1 MTDFVLPADL
11 AYNRGLIDDPR
22 AYARERGARSWLF
35 LVGDEFAAMPGGMS
49 WSQVQESV
57 HASARVVSDPPR
69 ELTLDL
75 ARQHIAALE
84 ALPRPTLVS
93 CRTGPRGS
101 AVAYL
106 YAGLK
111 QGATYEEVLQAAE
124 GDQAPF
130 CHSAEIKEWLRT
142 SLEALRTET
151 DQAVTTQTP
160 RTA

>member
-1 MTDFVLPADL
+1 MTDFALPADL

-22 AYARERGARSWLF
+22 AYARERGVQSWLF
-35 LVGDEFAAMPGGMS
+35 LVGDEFAATPGGMS
-49 WSQVQESV
+49 WAQVQESV
-57 HASARVVSDPPR
+57 HTSARVVSDPPR

-75 ARQHIAALE
+75 ARQHVAALD

-106 YAGLK
+106 YAGLR

-124 GDQAPF
+124 RDQAPF
-130 CHSAEIKEWLRT
+130 CASAEIKEWLRT
-142 SLEALRTET
+142 SLEALRKET
-151 DQAVTTQTP
+151 LIP
-160 RTA
+160 RIA

>member
-1 MTDFVLPADL
+1 MTDFALPADL

-22 AYARERGARSWLF
+22 AYARERGVQSWLF
-35 LVGDEFAAMPGGMS
+35 LVGDEFAAMPSGMS
-49 WSQVQESV
+49 WAQVQESV
-57 HASARVVSDPPR
+57 HVSACVVSDPPR

-75 ARQHIAALE
+75 ARQHVAALD

-111 QGATYEEVLQAAE
+111 QGATYEEVLRAAE
-124 GDQAPF
+124 RDQAPF
-130 CHSAEIKEWLRT
+130 CAAAEIKEWLRT

-151 DQAVTTQTP
+151 ELASTQTP

>member
-1 MTDFVLPADL
+1 MTDFELPPDL

-22 AYARERGARSWLF
+22 AYALERGVRSWLF

-49 WSQVQESV
+49 WAQVQESV

-69 ELTLDL
+69 QLTLDL
-75 ARQHIAALE
+75 ARQHVAALD

-106 YAGLK
+106 YAGLQ
-111 QGATYEEVLQAAE
+111 QGATYEEVLRAAE
-124 GDQAPF
+124 RDQAPF
-130 CHSAEIKEWLRT
+130 CASEEIKEWLRT
-142 SLEALRTET
+142 SLAALRKE
-151 DQAVTTQTP
+151 P
-160 RTA
+160 

>member
-1 MTDFVLPADL
+1 MTDFALPADL

-22 AYARERGARSWLF
+22 AYARERGVQSWLF

-49 WSQVQESV
+49 WAQVQESV
-57 HASARVVSDPPR
+57 HDSARVVSDPPR

-75 ARQHIAALE
+75 ARQHVAALDT
-84 ALPRPTLVS
+84 LPRPTLVS

-111 QGATYEEVLQAAE
+111 QGATYEDVLRAAQRDE
-124 GDQAPF
+124 APF
-130 CHSAEIKEWLRT
+130 CAAADIKEWLRT

-151 DQAVTTQTP
+151 RNP

>member
-1 MTDFVLPADL
+1 MADFALPADL

-22 AYARERGARSWLF
+22 AYARERGVQSWLF
-35 LVGDEFAAMPGGMS
+35 LVGDEFADMPGGMS
-49 WSQVQESV
+49 WAQVQESV
-57 HASARVVSDPPR
+57 HTSARVVSDPPR
-69 ELTLDL
+69 QLTLDL
-75 ARQHIAALE
+75 ARQHVAALD

-111 QGATYEEVLQAAE
+111 QGATYQEVLRAAE
-124 GDQAPF
+124 RDQAPF
-130 CHSAEIKEWLRT
+130 CAAADIKEWLRT
-142 SLEALRTET
+142 SLEALRKET
-151 DQAVTTQTP
+151 DVPATTQTP

>member
-1 MTDFVLPADL
+1 MTDFTLPADIT
-11 AYNRGLIDDPR
+11 YNRGLINDPR
-22 AYARERGARSWLF
+22 AYARERGVQSWLF
-35 LVGDEFAAMPGGMS
+35 LVGDEFATLPGGMS
-49 WSQVQESV
+49 WAQVQESV

-75 ARQHIAALE
+75 AREHVAALD

-106 YAGLK
+106 YAGL
-111 QGATYEEVLQAAE
+111 QQRATYEDVLGAAE
-124 GDQAPF
+124 RDQAPF
-130 CHSAEIKEWLRT
+130 CPSAEIKEWLRT
-142 SLEALRTET
+142 SLEALRNET
-151 DQAVTTQTP
+151 QNP

>member
-1 MTDFVLPADL
+1 MTDFTLPADIT
-11 AYNRGLIDDPR
+11 YNRGLINDPR
-22 AYARERGARSWLF
+22 AYARERGVQSWLF
-35 LVGDEFAAMPGGMS
+35 LVGDEFAAMPGGLS
-49 WSQVQESV
+49 WAQVQESV

-75 ARQHIAALE
+75 ARQHVAALD

-111 QGATYEEVLQAAE
+111 QGAAYEDVLGAADR
-124 GDQAPF
+124 DQAPF
-130 CHSAEIKEWLRT
+130 CASAEIKEWLRT
-142 SLEALRTET
+142 SLETLRNET
-151 DQAVTTQTP
+151 QHP